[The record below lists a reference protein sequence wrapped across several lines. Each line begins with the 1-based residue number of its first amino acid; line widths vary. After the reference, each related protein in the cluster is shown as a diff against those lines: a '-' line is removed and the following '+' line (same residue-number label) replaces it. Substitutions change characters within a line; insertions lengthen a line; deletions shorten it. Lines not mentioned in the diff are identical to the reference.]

1 MTTLVIATAATSS
14 MVGVIWLV
22 QLVQYPMLAT
32 FSPLAPGAAAVD
44 HQRRI
49 SWVVGPLMAT
59 EGVTALIL
67 LFDRPATMAPST
79 AWIAAVLLAVALGST
94 VLVQVPLHR
103 RLAEGHD
110 RRTAER
116 LIATN
121 WVRTVAWSLRGLLL
135 AWVLAT

>member
-1 MTTLVIATAATSS
+1 
-14 MVGVIWLV
+14 
-22 QLVQYPMLAT
+22 
-32 FSPLAPGAAAVD
+32 
-44 HQRRI
+44 
-49 SWVVGPLMAT
+49 
-59 EGVTALIL
+59 
-67 LFDRPATMAPST
+67 
-79 AWIAAVLLAVALGST
+79 IAAVLLAVALGST

>member
-1 MTTLVIATAATSS
+1 M
-14 MVGVIWLV
+14 
-22 QLVQYPMLAT
+22 
-32 FSPLAPGAAAVD
+32 
-44 HQRRI
+44 
-49 SWVVGPLMAT
+49 
-59 EGVTALIL
+59 
-67 LFDRPATMAPST
+67 
-79 AWIAAVLLAVALGST
+79 LLAVALGST